1 LRRRGIT
8 LIEVAL
14 VLSLT
19 GILLAAFVPTFVR
32 YVHTSKLAEATERL
46 ASLHHHAAA
55 YYAAEHTVGTR
66 RLRACLPEGA
76 GPFPLE
82 PSADPVLVD
91 FATDES
97 GAATWRALGAK
108 QPALLRYSYEV
119 AIPEPG
125 CEQRPARPPITLR
138 AHGDLDGDGTRSLL
152 ERVATPGRE
161 GLVPTGPLRVL
172 SRTE

>member
-1 LRRRGIT
+1 M
-8 LIEVAL
+8 AL

-19 GILLAAFVPTFVR
+19 GILLAAFVPTFLR

-46 ASLHHHAAA
+46 AALHHHAAA
-55 YYAAEHTVGTR
+55 YYAADQTVGTR
-66 RLRACLPEGA
+66 RLRSCLPEGA

-82 PSADPVLVD
+82 PSVDPVLVD
-91 FATDES
+91 FGTDEH
-97 GAATWRALGAK
+97 GAATWRALGAE
-108 QPALLRYSYEV
+108 PASLRYSYEV
-119 AIPEPG
+119 AVPEPG
-125 CEQRPARPPITLR
+125 CEQRPARAPITLR

-152 ERVATPGRE
+152 ERTATPGRD